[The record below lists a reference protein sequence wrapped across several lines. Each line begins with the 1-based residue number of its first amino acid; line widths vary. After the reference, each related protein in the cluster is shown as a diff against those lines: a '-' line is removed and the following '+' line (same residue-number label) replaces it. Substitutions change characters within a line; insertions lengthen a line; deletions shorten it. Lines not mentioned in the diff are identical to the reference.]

1 MRDLVAQR
9 APELLERVTELV
21 GEDPFAR
28 VEENTRFAQPAIFCA
43 SVVGWDALDL
53 PPSAGAGH
61 SLGLGFPQNST
72 LFYSV
77 WLYQQGFGYFHMGY
91 ASALAWVL
99 FLVTLAFTLVLLRGS
114 TRWVHYQGGV
124 R

>member
-1 MRDLVAQR
+1 MAAVAAGGQ
-9 APELLERVTELV
+9 A
-21 GEDPFAR
+21 F
-28 VEENTRFAQPAIFCA
+28 
-43 SVVGWDALDL
+43 
-53 PPSAGAGH
+53 GAGH